1 MAKYIRLT
9 NNERSLTAAQVWA
22 SGEANY
28 QTFASSGLVDISGI
42 ARYPYNWGIDGL
54 DYYLL
59 PQEGILANAEKYY
72 GSISG
77 IVAMAGAIPQ
87 DLENR
92 PLIKSNLEFEKMDS
106 PQHINNKAIIHA
118 IPTISGGH
126 ISILIPSGLE
136 WQD

>member
-9 NNERSLTAAQVWA
+9 DDERSLAAYQVWA
-22 SGEANY
+22 SGESNF
-28 QTFASSGLVDISGI
+28 QTFSSGVDISGI

-59 PQEGILANAEKYY
+59 PQEGTIANVGKYY

-87 DLENR
+87 DLKNR

-106 PQHINNKAIIHA
+106 PQHIDNKPIIHA

-126 ISILIPSGLE
+126 ISILTPNGLE